1 MKQTKVQY
9 LISDNEPAWTASEF
23 KVFLNS
29 NDIQYYFE
37 HKNQFK
43 GIINTNDESRGNH
56 QSTAIIDRLCQTLRN
71 MHFNIGRQFEAI
83 DPDEMQLLINEY
95 NKSPHSTLGKYLGQ
109 PTSPNMMTDRL
120 EDEFVYKLLK
130 ENLAV
135 ELSPDYDIT
144 GQTVQ
149 VMNEYSF
156 MDKVK
161 PKLIPGKWEVIQRD
175 GALFTVKRDKKELKV
190 PRWYLKI

>member
-1 MKQTKVQY
+1 
-9 LISDNEPAWTASEF
+9 
-23 KVFLNS
+23 
-29 NDIQYYFE
+29 
-37 HKNQFK
+37 
-43 GIINTNDESRGNH
+43 
-56 QSTAIIDRLCQTLRN
+56 
-71 MHFNIGRQFEAI
+71 MHFNLGRQFEPI

-95 NKSPHSTLGKYLGQ
+95 NKSPHSTLSKYLGR
-109 PTSPNMMTDRL
+109 PVSPNMMTDRL

-135 ELSPDYDIT
+135 ELSPDYDVT

-149 VMNEYSF
+149 VMNEAAT

-161 PKLIPGKWEVIQRD
+161 PKLIPGNWEVVKRN
-175 GALFTVKRDKKELKV
+175 GALFTVKRDKNELKV